1 MQHNGD
7 CVNWY
12 LNGIGRIPLLTAEQ
26 ELILGKA
33 IAEWLALGEVSS
45 PTAQQKRTIR
55 AGKRAYD
62 KMFKSNLR
70 LVVAL
75 AKKYQ
80 HRTQTLDLS
89 DLLQEGNIGLA
100 TACRKFDHSRGYKFS
115 TYAYWWIRQAITRAI
130 AMSDTTIRLPTHVAE
145 KISKLRTFTYR
156 HLQEHGEPPS
166 HQQLL
171 DHIGFSAEELSY
183 TLNMARGC
191 ASLNQRATEDGSELI
206 DLQGIEEPIEDQV
219 ARVERS
225 RLIYELPKILP
236 KLDERQAEVIQMRF
250 FHQSKTKLR
259 AGMPADGLTFAQIG
273 KKLGVSRER
282 ARQLQKIG
290 LSKLKPHLEPW
301 RELVS

>member
-1 MQHNGD
+1 MAHATDSFG
-7 CVNWY
+7 WY
-12 LNGIGRIPLLTAEQ
+12 LNQIGRIPLLTAEQ

-80 HRTQTLDLS
+80 HRTQTLQME
-89 DLLQEGNIGLA
+89 DLLQEGNIGLS
-100 TACRKFDHSRGYKFS
+100 TACRKFDYSRGYKFS

-130 AMSDTTIRLPTHVAE
+130 AMSDTTIRLPTHIAE

-156 HLQEHGEPPS
+156 HLQEHGEAPS

-171 DHIGFSAEELSY
+171 DHIGYTAEELSY
-183 TLNMARGC
+183 TLN
-191 ASLNQRATEDGSELI
+191 L
-206 DLQGIEEPIEDQV
+206 
-219 ARVERS
+219 ARVRQPQPAGDRR
-225 RLIYELPKILP
+225 RL
-236 KLDERQAEVIQMRF
+236 
-250 FHQSKTKLR
+250 
-259 AGMPADGLTFAQIG
+259 
-273 KKLGVSRER
+273 
-282 ARQLQKIG
+282 
-290 LSKLKPHLEPW
+290 
-301 RELVS
+301 